1 MHTLVIIIHV
11 IACFLMIGAILL
23 QSGKGAEI
31 GAAFGGSSQ
40 TVFGSRGPANFL
52 SKFTVVVAVVF
63 MVTSFS
69 LAILA
74 KERTFSSTVIDL
86 KKKDAS
92 EPAPAAAAG
101 QASIRLAFVERSRRR
116 SLATRSQHLRTLRKA
131 VNTCRSE
138 RKPEEVHKQAS
149 LGPLRRSQAS
159 GYVLCLQ

>member
-1 MHTLVIIIHV
+1 MHTLVIIIHI

-63 MVTSFS
+63 MVTSLS

-74 KERTFSSTVIDL
+74 KQRTFSSTVIDL
-86 KKKDAS
+86 KKKETSQPAS
-92 EPAPAAAAG
+92 TTAPAEKPAADTHSSSDPAAA
-101 QASIRLAFVERSRRR
+101 
-116 SLATRSQHLRTLRKA
+116 H
-131 VNTCRSE
+131 
-138 RKPEEVHKQAS
+138 
-149 LGPLRRSQAS
+149 
-159 GYVLCLQ
+159 